1 MSRAARAQEEM
12 SRRRDD
18 LVKGQKPNA
27 RRREAA
33 SIIG

>member
-1 MSRAARAQEEM
+1 M

-27 RRREAA
+27 GRQEAA